1 MTVSVRDLLASH
13 GGLSGDVADLAA
25 DADLYAAGLSS
36 FASVQLMLA
45 LEDAFDVE
53 FPDRMLNR
61 RSFQTIAAIEACVAE
76 LNADRK
82 AA

>member
-1 MTVSVRDLLASH
+1 VRDLLASH

-76 LNADRK
+76 LTADRK

>member
-1 MTVSVRDLLASH
+1 MSEVVRALLAQHGKLAVSVDT
-13 GGLSGDVADLAA
+13 LAA

-45 LEDAFDVE
+45 LEEAFDVE

-61 RSFQTIAAIEACVAE
+61 RSFQSIGAIEACIRE
-76 LNADRK
+76 LTADRK